1 MSSRM
6 MWEVVLNSVALERSQ
21 SFWRLE
27 TLTTRRSC
35 SMLRVGRVTW
45 IVAGGC
51 AVCHGGVWFLQG
63 RKVRSSQIRS
73 PHSFAVH
80 RPAQQCAAPPR
91 KTMRGSVRSPAHNSP
106 LSHRFSGGLLLTICS
121 PRYAAHRDAVQRVA
135 THDTE
140 GSVI

>member
-1 MSSRM
+1 M

-51 AVCHGGVWFLQG
+51 AVCHRGVWFLQG
-63 RKVRSSQIRS
+63 RKV
-73 PHSFAVH
+73 SFT
-80 RPAQQCAAPPR
+80 AAPPR
-91 KTMRGSVRSPAHNSP
+91 ASALFDAVRLFVAH
-106 LSHRFSGGLLLTICS
+106 LAS
-121 PRYAAHRDAVQRVA
+121 PRRGAPSGAPLT
-135 THDTE
+135 THH
-140 GSVI
+140 